1 MLRVGRREGVSFL
14 SPIRGLERLDND
26 HYDNEENNKSGHN
39 LVPVIEIRSLCMYHL
54 IYLHGNPM
62 KLDWL

>member
-1 MLRVGRREGVSFL
+1 MSFP

-26 HYDNEENNKSGHN
+26 HYDNEEHKSRHN